1 MEAATEKE
9 LEFSVTDLKFSNRN
23 QEVAMKK
30 AQTIS
35 MLLFPA
41 LLVIPGLLLAPSVR
55 AGAPLVEE
63 SMVGLPVYPGLRMVS
78 SSPGGDMG
86 TGVTA
91 LPAVVGHTDDPM
103 EQVVDFY
110 AENLPGWN
118 QGESFGSQVFW
129 SGEPD
134 EGFNLLDPESLA
146 RPSVAVMP
154 PIREGAPVRVQYIY
168 RN

>member
-1 MEAATEKE
+1 MRTAK
-9 LEFSVTDLKFSNRN
+9 LWSVLIPGALIIT
-23 QEVAMKK
+23 
-30 AQTIS
+30 
-35 MLLFPA
+35 A
-41 LLVIPGLLLAPSVR
+41 LLLTPAVR

-63 SMVGLPVYPGLRMVS
+63 STVGLPVYPGLRQVS

-86 TGVTA
+86 TGVEA
-91 LPAVVGHTDDPM
+91 LPAVIGHTDDPM
-103 EQVVDFY
+103 EQVVEFY

-118 QGESFGSQVFW
+118 QGESFGNQVFW
-129 SGEPD
+129 LGDPA
-134 EGFNLLDPESLA
+134 EGFNLLDPESWA